1 LAVEAAAVV
10 EAAEAARLAAEAEA
24 KVEAVATPTAE
35 AARLAAEAEAG
46 GEAAAASESMHSS
59 RGIAAAAAKA
69 ATHDQPCFDC
79 AAFSERAECRAWA
92 DAGECRA
99 NAVFMRDAC
108 RESCGACCA
117 QAAHA
122 EL

>member
-1 LAVEAAAVV
+1 MEAAEAARLAAEVEAKVEAVATP
-10 EAAEAARLAAEAEA
+10 AAEAARLAAEAEA
-24 KVEAVATPTAE
+24 E
-35 AARLAAEAEAG
+35 AA
-46 GEAAAASESMHSS
+46 GEAAAASESMHSG
-59 RGIAAAAAKA
+59 RDIAAAAAKA

-79 AAFSERAECRAWA
+79 AGFSERPECRAWA

-99 NAVFMRDAC
+99 NAAYMRDAC

-117 QAAHA
+117 QAEHA

>member
-1 LAVEAAAVV
+1 MAADV
-10 EAAEAARLAAEAEA
+10 EA

-35 AARLAAEAEAG
+35 AARLAAEAGAA
-46 GEAAAASESMHSS
+46 GEAAAASESLHSGP
-59 RGIAAAAAKA
+59 GIAAAAAKA

-79 AAFSERAECRAWA
+79 AGFSERAECRAWA

-99 NAVFMRDAC
+99 NAAYMRDAC

-117 QAAHA
+117 QAEHA